1 MNFFDPAGAVSYS
14 PCGGGAY
21 LRSDDY
27 AALDAVGQHRVLAQA
42 TATVSGT
49 GTAVSHAS
57 ALALHGIELWNV
69 PLALVHMTANRTHGG
84 KKSRRRHLHA
94 TPFDPDEVTVVDG
107 VLVTTV
113 ARSLVDFARTVP
125 FEQAVVS
132 GDHALR
138 LGCTDP
144 AELAAAVARAHHR
157 TGARRTRRA
166 VAFTDGLSES
176 VGESRSR
183 VLLLRSTLP
192 IPELQQFVYGVDGRP
207 VGRVDFLWREHGVV
221 GEFDGMGK
229 YAMNP
234 DLTGPEALRREKY
247 REDELPPGRQSRDGR
262 GSIWTTPRRWSRA
275 FDERSRSPPIRTVSV
290 RVATPGTGVTRTV
303 GPRIALLGQRP
314 TSFRINRGR
323 GRRNR
328 GQSHSAQDVPWR

>member
-1 MNFFDPAGAVSYS
+1 MSYS

-42 TATVSGT
+42 TATASGT

-94 TPFDPDEVTVVDG
+94 TPFDPDEVTAVDG

-157 TGARRTRRA
+157 TGARRARRA

-176 VGESRSR
+176 AGESRSR

-207 VGRVDFLWREHGVV
+207 VGRVDFLAGTRCRGRIRRDGQVRDEPGPHRARGAPQGEVPRGRTATGTAVARWTWKHLDDPETVV
-221 GEFDGMGK
+221 
-229 YAMNP
+229 ARI
-234 DLTGPEALRREKY
+234 RRAFEIAP
-247 REDELPPGRQSRDGR
+247 RSAPFPCASRPPG
-262 GSIWTTPRRWSRA
+262 P
-275 FDERSRSPPIRTVSV
+275 V
-290 RVATPGTGVTRTV
+290 
-303 GPRIALLGQRP
+303 
-314 TSFRINRGR
+314 
-323 GRRNR
+323 
-328 GQSHSAQDVPWR
+328 